1 MSKSINAIEKLESP
15 CVVRFADR
23 QGHFRHTLV
32 CKIGRKYAQ
41 LIWIDSSVGGHGIRS
56 HRVLLQSVLR
66 YSRPLEEIYSPKK
79 AVRQILKASKIL
91 GITKGAKKLLKEVV
105 NV

>member
-1 MSKSINAIEKLESP
+1 MNKYINENLESP
-15 CVVRFADR
+15 YVVRFADK
-23 QGHFRHTLV
+23 QEHFRHTLV

-41 LIWIDSSVGGHGIRS
+41 LIWIDSSVGGQGIRS

-79 AVRQILKASKIL
+79 AVSQILKAGKIL